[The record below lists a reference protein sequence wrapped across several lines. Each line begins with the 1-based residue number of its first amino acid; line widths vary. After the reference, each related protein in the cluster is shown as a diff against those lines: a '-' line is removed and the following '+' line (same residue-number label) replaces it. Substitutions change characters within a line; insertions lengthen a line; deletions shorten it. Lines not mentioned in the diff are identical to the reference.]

1 MADETPAAR
10 DPGIGVPAP
19 DRGCS
24 DDHCPFHGTLS
35 VRGQVLVGRV
45 VSTKMDRSIVVEK
58 EHLKYV
64 PKFERF
70 MRRAS
75 RYTAHR
81 PPCLPVELGD
91 EVRIAEC
98 RPLSKTKSFVLVEKL
113 KPAAKAGGRAGPA
126 GPGQLGG
133 GPR

>member
-1 MADETPAAR
+1 MTDDNDVR
-10 DPGIGVPAP
+10 DPGIGVPLP
-19 DRGCS
+19 DRSCS
-24 DDHCPFHGTLS
+24 DPDCPFHGTLP

-45 VSTKMDRSIVVEK
+45 VSTKMDKSIVVEK

-64 PKFERF
+64 PKFERY

-75 RYTAHR
+75 RYSAHR
-81 PPCLPVELGD
+81 PPCIPVAVGD

-98 RPLSKTKSFVLVEKL
+98 RPLSKTVSFVLVEKL
-113 KPAAKAGGRAGPA
+113 AGEQEAGGRAGPA
-126 GPGQLGG
+126 GPGALGG